1 MTYIINGVMIMAI
14 LCVVTSPDQVGPS
27 AKQQA
32 SSTEI
37 LERQANLIK
46 FFCDSVKRQ
55 AVILKRQAASCK
67 LLDH

>member
-1 MTYIINGVMIMAI
+1 MKSITNGVMIMDI
-14 LCVVTSPDQVGPS
+14 LCVVTSPNQVGPS

-37 LERQANLIK
+37 LERQANIIK
-46 FFCDSVKRQ
+46 FLSNSGKRQ
-55 AVILKRQAASCK
+55 AVILKRQAASAK